1 MAAPTAEATPALMK
15 RRLLRSNFLPFGAL
29 TALQRSIGFA
39 FPLSTVSVA
48 PNASWGGTIE
58 TRSTA
63 REVGDDWIAVVNSR
77 ATQATARIRYGSS
90 ENDRNL
96 STRPGSSE
104 RLLDRKRRAPRRP
117 YKRRLTSTAPLKA
130 EYLARLW
137 SVST

>member
-1 MAAPTAEATPALMK
+1 M
-15 RRLLRSNFLPFGAL
+15 
-29 TALQRSIGFA
+29 
-39 FPLSTVSVA
+39 
-48 PNASWGGTIE
+48 
-58 TRSTA
+58 
-63 REVGDDWIAVVNSR
+63 
-77 ATQATARIRYGSS
+77 RYGSS

-137 SVST
+137 SVSTAFDSTAPGVRLKSVCAASSGRKTPPNATLIRYETARAIPPPRRPTRKPLLVEFIQLNTRTESTASKSKI